1 MKKLHQSKNYQPIIS
16 TAKLYLFGIAA
27 TTICTLT
34 LPSTVKMSSAFQN
47 SAIKVQIPQ
56 GFQSII
62 NESGIEVYKKADGK
76 EKLEY
81 VTVVSTEKAAINNL
95 VGAVDTNNETITK
108 KLMTEFWQ
116 DAINQNTP
124 TKKARVV
131 INGTFFSTNDD
142 PTGIAFG
149 LKVGGKVITYGYAIG
164 KEYPGLIRVFEFGNM
179 GKAGRISPYGRN
191 IFENRLSMDIVGA
204 LDVTANKSANRY
216 LPRTFVG
223 VNRDKKT
230 IFYSS
235 NYARQIDA
243 TNTLKAFGAK
253 EMAMLDGGGS
263 TGIIID
269 GKPII
274 ATNRKVPHAIAL
286 YSGK

>member
-1 MKKLHQSKNYQPIIS
+1 MKKNCKCIHL
-16 TAKLYLFGIAA
+16 LGIA
-27 TTICTLT
+27 TTITTTTCTFAVPQT
-34 LPSTVKMSSAFQN
+34 SQVSIASQN
-47 SAIKVQIPQ
+47 SD
-56 GFQSII
+56 FRSII
-62 NESGIEVYKKADGK
+62 NVQGVEVYKKDNVQGK
-76 EKLEY
+76 SEY
-81 VTVVSTEKAAINNL
+81 VTVVNTEKATINNL
-95 VGAVDTNNETITK
+95 VGVVDTANGTIRK
-108 KLMTEFWQ
+108 KVLTEFWQ
-116 DAINQNTP
+116 DATNQNTP

-149 LKVGGKVITYGYAIG
+149 LKVRGKVITYGYAIG
-164 KEYPGLIRVFEFGNM
+164 KEYPGLIRVFEFGRM
-179 GKAGRISPYGRN
+179 GKGGRISPYGRN
-191 IFENRLSMDIVGA
+191 IFENQLSTDIVGA

-223 VNRDKKT
+223 INRDNKI

-243 TNTLKAFGAK
+243 TNTLKAFGAAY
-253 EMAMLDGGGS
+253 MAMLDGGGS
-263 TGIIID
+263 TGIVID

-274 ATNRKVPHAIAL
+274 ATNRAIPHAIAL

>member
-1 MKKLHQSKNYQPIIS
+1 MKKFYKCIQL
-16 TAKLYLFGIAA
+16 LGIA
-27 TTICTLT
+27 TTCTFALA
-34 LPSTVKMSSAFQN
+34 STPEVRGAYTN
-47 SAIKVQIPQ
+47 S

-62 NESGIEVYKKADGK
+62 NDSGVEVYKKDNVQGNS
-76 EKLEY
+76 EY
-81 VTVVSTEKAAINNL
+81 VTVVNTKKATINNL
-95 VGAVDTNNETITK
+95 VGGVVNTPNGTIRK
-108 KLMTEFWQ
+108 KVLIEFWQ
-116 DAINQNTP
+116 DATNQNTP

-164 KEYPGLIRVFEFGNM
+164 KEYPGLIWVFEFGRM
-179 GKAGRISPYGRN
+179 GGGGSISPYGRN
-191 IFENRLSMDIVGA
+191 IFETKSSTDIVGA

-223 VNRDKKT
+223 INPDKKI

-243 TNTLKAFGAK
+243 TSTLKAFGAK

-269 GKPII
+269 GKPAI
-274 ATNRKVPHAIAL
+274 TSNRAIPHAIAL